1 MSNNEWNWMDRRD
14 ITQQKNWV
22 IVKDTNVYKYNSWN
36 EAVVINQMIGGILM
50 SEDYYENHYKNET
63 DI

>member
-1 MSNNEWNWMDRRD
+1 MSNEWNWMDRRD

>member
-1 MSNNEWNWMDRRD
+1 MSSNEWNWMDRRD

>member
-1 MSNNEWNWMDRRD
+1 MSNEWNWMDRRD

-36 EAVVINQMIGGILM
+36 EAVVINQMIGGHLM

>member
-1 MSNNEWNWMDRRD
+1 MSSNEWNWMDRRD

-36 EAVVINQMIGGILM
+36 EAVVINQMIGGHLM